1 MGQSTP
7 PPLAKKRPS
16 GLGLLRLGPHLVR
29 SAGGGWERFFFLSL
43 FLWTAY
49 LLTLMTWAFFVLG
62 SVDGSWR
69 VFLASFSYL
78 SLGEVWLTPIM
89 SASIM
94 RATIG
99 KGINQDDDNVRL
111 FAEYLE
117 SLGHGGHW
125 PLGNILSLAYFGIF
139 VVWAF
144 VAYDFPSLTGISD
157 TFAFVLVD
165 ITLLL
170 LLGVPYHLLLKR
182 LLGQARLAGY
192 PVKYRGRSVG

>member
-62 SVDGSWR
+62 SIDASWR

-78 SLGEVWLTPIM
+78 SLGEVWQTPII

>member
-1 MGQSTP
+1 MVQSTP
-7 PPLAKKRPS
+7 PPLAKKGLG
-16 GLGLLRLGPHLVR
+16 GLGLLRIAPHLVL

-99 KGINQDDDNVRL
+99 KCINKNDDTVLL
-111 FAEYLE
+111 FADYLQ

-125 PLGNILSLAYFGIF
+125 LLGNIVSLAYFGIF
-139 VVWAF
+139 LAWAF
-144 VAYDFPSLTGISD
+144 VAYEFPSLTGIDDVFS
-157 TFAFVLVD
+157 FGLVD
-165 ITLLL
+165 ITYLLL
-170 LLGVPYHLLLKR
+170 LWLVYHLLLKR
-182 LLGQARLAGY
+182 LLGQARRAGY
-192 PVKYRGRSVG
+192 PVRYARRSSN

>member
-1 MGQSTP
+1 M
-7 PPLAKKRPS
+7 
-16 GLGLLRLGPHLVR
+16 GPHLVR

-62 SVDGSWR
+62 SIDASWR

-99 KGINQDDDNVRL
+99 KGINKDDDNVRL
-111 FAEYLE
+111 FADYLQ

-125 PLGNILSLAYFGIF
+125 PLGNTVSLAYFGIF
-139 VVWAF
+139 LAWTF
-144 VAYDFPSLTGISD
+144 VAYDFPSLTGTGDVFS
-157 TFAFVLVD
+157 FGLVD
-165 ITLLL
+165 VSLLL
-170 LLGVPYHLLLKR
+170 LLGLLYHLLLKR
-182 LLGQARLAGY
+182 LLGQARRAGY
-192 PVKYRGRSVG
+192 PIRYARRWSS

>member
-62 SVDGSWR
+62 SIDASWR

-78 SLGEVWLTPIM
+78 SLGEVWQTPII

-94 RATIG
+94 RVTIG

>member
-62 SVDGSWR
+62 SIDASWR

-78 SLGEVWLTPIM
+78 SLGEVWQTPII

-111 FAEYLE
+111 FADYLE

>member
-1 MGQSTP
+1 MVQSTP
-7 PPLAKKRPS
+7 PPLAKRGPS

-43 FLWTAY
+43 FIWAAY
-49 LLTLMTWAFFVLG
+49 LFTLLTWAFFVLG
-62 SVDGSWR
+62 SMEASWR
-69 VFLASFSYL
+69 VFLASLSYL
-78 SLGEVWLTPIM
+78 SLGEVWQTPII

-99 KGINQDDDNVRL
+99 KGINRDDDNVRL
-111 FAEYLE
+111 FADYLE

-139 VVWAF
+139 LVWAF
-144 VAYDFPSLTGISD
+144 VAYDFPSLTGIGDGLS
-157 TFAFVLVD
+157 FVLVD

-182 LLGQARLAGY
+182 LLGQARRAGY
-192 PVKYRGRSVG
+192 PVKYQGRSVG

>member
-1 MGQSTP
+1 MVQSTP

-16 GLGLLRLGPHLVR
+16 GLGLRRLGPHLVR

-49 LLTLMTWAFFVLG
+49 LLTLMTWAFLVLG
-62 SVDGSWR
+62 SIDASWR

-78 SLGEVWLTPIM
+78 SLGEVWQTPII

-182 LLGQARLAGY
+182 LLGQASLAGY

>member
-1 MGQSTP
+1 MAQSTP
-7 PPLAKKRPS
+7 PPLAKRRPS

-43 FLWTAY
+43 FLWAAY
-49 LLTLMTWAFFVLG
+49 LFTLLTWAFFGLA
-62 SVDGSWR
+62 STDAAWR

-78 SLGEVWLTPIM
+78 SLGEVWQTPIM

-94 RATIG
+94 RAMIG
-99 KGINQDDDNVRL
+99 TGTYEDDDNVRL

-125 PLGNILSLAYFGIF
+125 PLGNILSLVYLGIF
-139 VVWAF
+139 VAWAF
-144 VAYDFPSLTGISD
+144 VAYDFPSLTGIGDVIS
-157 TFAFVLVD
+157 FGLVE

-182 LLGQARLAGY
+182 LLGQARRAGY

>member
-1 MGQSTP
+1 MVQSTP
-7 PPLAKKRPS
+7 PPLAKKGLG
-16 GLGLLRLGPHLVR
+16 GLGLLRIAPHLVL

-49 LLTLMTWAFFVLG
+49 LLTLMTWAFLVLG
-62 SVDGSWR
+62 SIDASWR

-78 SLGEVWLTPIM
+78 SLGEVWQTPII

-125 PLGNILSLAYFGIF
+125 PLGNILSQPAVLQA
-139 VVWAF
+139 
-144 VAYDFPSLTGISD
+144 LTSAPKSGGNGSEKAS
-157 TFAFVLVD
+157 TEEQSNA
-165 ITLLL
+165 
-170 LLGVPYHLLLKR
+170 
-182 LLGQARLAGY
+182 
-192 PVKYRGRSVG
+192 

>member
-1 MGQSTP
+1 MVQSTP

-62 SVDGSWR
+62 SIDASWR

-78 SLGEVWLTPIM
+78 SLGEVWQTPII

>member
-62 SVDGSWR
+62 SIDASWR

-78 SLGEVWLTPIM
+78 SLGEVWQTPII

-99 KGINQDDDNVRL
+99 KGINPDDDNVRL
-111 FAEYLE
+111 FADYLE

>member
-1 MGQSTP
+1 MVQSTP

-49 LLTLMTWAFFVLG
+49 LLTLMTWAFLVLG
-62 SVDGSWR
+62 SIDASWR

-78 SLGEVWLTPIM
+78 SLGEVWQTPII